1 MVPSH
6 YRGRLR
12 PRAAPRAKR
21 ALIHLLSP
29 PIYPAP
35 LNLLLLANP
44 HSGKGLALRLARRFA
59 DALAHAG
66 HHPTIAPFG
75 PGSPP
80 PSPQNTEAL
89 VVFGGDGSI
98 HHAATLATRVPLYHV
113 PLGNENLF
121 AREFH
126 MTRHLCDLLQA
137 LRHPRTTP
145 IDTLAL
151 DTPSAISSR
160 HAIIMLSLGP
170 DAAVVERLHRA
181 RRGPAGH
188 LAYLAPILAQSLRP
202 SLPTLSLHVDGTE
215 IVRDRRGWLVVANLR
230 RYALAINPAAQA
242 DPADGLFDAVFL
254 PAESSLAA
262 LAWAARCRL
271 RLASGAV
278 RVRGRVASI
287 HARDAAVQIDGECAG
302 RLDGRLDMTV
312 RPESLRVLR
321 PR

>member
-1 MVPSH
+1 M
-6 YRGRLR
+6 R
-12 PRAAPRAKR
+12 
-21 ALIHLLSP
+21 
-29 PIYPAP
+29 
-35 LNLLLLANP
+35 LLLLANP
-44 HSGKGLALRLARRFA
+44 HSGKGLAIRLARRFA

-66 HHPTIAPFG
+66 HHPTITPFG
-75 PGSPP
+75 PGSTPP
-80 PSPQNTEAL
+80 DPKNTEAI

-98 HHAATLATRVPLYHV
+98 HHAAALAGHVPLYHV

-126 MTRHLCDLLQA
+126 MTRHHSDLLQA
-137 LRHPRTTP
+137 LRRARPTP

-151 DTPSAISSR
+151 DAPTSTGTR
-160 HAIIMLSLGP
+160 HALIMLSLGP

-202 SLPTLSLHVDGTE
+202 SLPTISLHVDGTE
-215 IVRDRRGWLVVANLR
+215 ILRDRRGWLVVANLR
-230 RYALAINPAAQA
+230 RYALAIDPAAHA
-242 DPADGLFDAVFL
+242 DPDDGLLDAVFM

-302 RLDGRLDMTV
+302 RLDGRLDLAV
-312 RPESLRVLR
+312 RPASLRVLT